1 MPTRHAWIVL
11 AFTLAVGACGS
22 DVVVHEDVEEGE
34 LTRLAFDR
42 DRVQTLAGHVSAVE
56 VHQRIGRSHAG
67 VRVLL
72 EVDDATY
79 YVYLA
84 PQAWFE
90 QVDLEL
96 RQGEPMIVEGSVLEG
111 DGRRVVIAQTIVVG
125 SARYALRDE
134 EGRPKW
140 RDWRSSKDWR

>member
-1 MPTRHAWIVL
+1 MATRHAWIVPAFAL
-11 AFTLAVGACGS
+11 AIGACGP

-42 DRVQTLAGHVSAVE
+42 DRVQTLAGHVSAVD
-56 VHQRIGRSHAG
+56 VQQRIGRSHAG

-72 EVDDATY
+72 EVEDETY

-84 PQAWFE
+84 PQAWFDE
-90 QVDLEL
+90 VDLEL
-96 RQGEPMIVEGSVLEG
+96 RSGEPMIVEGSVLQG
-111 DGRRVVIAQTIVVG
+111 DGRRVVIAQAIVVG
-125 SARYALRDE
+125 SARYVLRDS

-140 RDWRSSKDWR
+140 RDWRSSRDWR